1 MANKSVFA
9 SAVGKLLPRPDS
21 RNREGALAFEYTPEH
36 KLAQVAVTGCFNGTF
51 YAEAREQLAAV
62 LPLTLEVEPAFIA
75 QTAVYCRERGYMKDM
90 PALLVAALTVTAPD
104 LLAPTFRRV
113 IDNGRMVRNFVQI
126 MRSGT
131 VGGKSLGSRP
141 KALVQDW
148 LNGASDS
155 ALILASVG
163 QAPALAD
170 LIKMVHPKPRDP
182 ARVALHGYLI
192 GRHHDAAE
200 LPAAICKFERFKRE
214 RSVGVP
220 DAPFQ
225 MLTALALDRDAWA
238 AIARQAGWQMLRTNL
253 NTFARHGV
261 FDVAGMTEAISARL
275 RAPREIARA
284 RVFRYQVMA
293 AHAMADGK
301 VPGMV
306 REASQGALE
315 IAIANVPKING
326 QVVVCPDVSGS
337 MGSPVTGYR
346 RGASSAVRCVD
357 VGALVAAACLRRNPI
372 ARVLPFEHRVVD
384 VDLNPRDSVLTN
396 AGKLAAVG
404 GGGTNCSAPL
414 ARLNHDR
421 APVDLV
427 VIVSDNQS
435 WVDGTRDHDTA
446 TLREWA
452 KLKARNPDAK
462 LACIDLQPY
471 GTTQGQDR
479 ADILNVGGFSD
490 AVFDVV
496 AAFATGR
503 MNTCHWVGEIRR
515 IEI

>member
-75 QTAVYCRERGYMKDM
+75 QTAVYCREREYTKDM

-104 LLAPTFRRV
+104 LLAPTFWRV
-113 IDNGRMVRNFVQI
+113 LDNGRMVRNFVQI

-131 VGGKSLGSRP
+131 VGRKSLGSRP

-155 ALILASVG
+155 ALIRASVG
-163 QAPALAD
+163 QAPSLAD

-284 RVFRYQVMA
+284 RVFRYQIMA
-293 AHAMADGK
+293 AYAMADGK

-346 RGASSAVRCVD
+346 RGASSAVRCV
-357 VGALVAAACLRRNPI
+357 
-372 ARVLPFEHRVVD
+372 
-384 VDLNPRDSVLTN
+384 
-396 AGKLAAVG
+396 G
-404 GGGTNCSAPL
+404 GGGTDCSAPL
-414 ARLNHDR
+414 ARLNRDR
-421 APVDLV
+421 AAVDLV

-435 WVDGTRDHDTA
+435 WVDGTCGHDTA
-446 TLREWA
+446 TLRELA

-471 GTTQGQDR
+471 GTTQGPDR

-490 AVFDVV
+490 AGFDVL

-503 MNTCHWVGEIRR
+503 MNTCHWVGEIRQV
-515 IEI
+515 EI